1 MSEQVDVS
9 VILPIYNTEKF
20 LDQALLS
27 AEQNDR
33 INLEIIAVNDGS
45 TDSSLKIMRA
55 HARRDPR
62 VRVIDKPN
70 QGYGASV
77 NRGFSEARGTY
88 LAILEPDDY
97 LMPHMYDDLFEFARS
112 FGEGSL
118 PDVVKTPYWRVWMPG
133 MPQERKLNCAYYRR
147 IKPPRQPYTVFDCPR
162 EVQHHPS
169 IWSALYRRGFIEEK
183 GIRFKELPG
192 AGWVDNPFLFET
204 MCQAESIVYKNVPYY
219 CYREDLPGSS
229 SATRVLSLSFERWN
243 DMADVVDRLGITD
256 RGVLKALATIA
267 FRYAGEA
274 ISRGA
279 LEDDGLTAAM
289 GQMFSRI
296 DDETILS
303 LENVSPQL
311 RALAFSLSGRPV
323 PRISKIGYLKGL
335 LSEFAYSIK
344 INGIGFAAMQ
354 TSIYLRRRDAQDKQS
369 ESYVDRA

>member
-133 MPQERKLNCAYYRR
+133 TPQERKLNCAYYSR
-147 IKPPRQPYTVFDCPR
+147 IKPPRQPFTVFDCPR
-162 EVQHHPS
+162 VVQHHPS
-169 IWSALYRRGFIEEK
+169 IWSAIYRRGFIEEK